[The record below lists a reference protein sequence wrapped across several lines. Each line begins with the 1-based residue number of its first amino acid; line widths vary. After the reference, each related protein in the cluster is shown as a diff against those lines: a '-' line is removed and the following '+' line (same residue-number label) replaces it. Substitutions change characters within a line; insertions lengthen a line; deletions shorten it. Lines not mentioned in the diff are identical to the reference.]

1 MGFRP
6 VNLYDSDIFDGSSLG
21 VCGNDDM
28 FGGDDFNDL
37 SLPSMRTTT
46 NEEEAGKFPS
56 PQAVID
62 EVMQT
67 GMQKSRHFTQL
78 PMRHQLPQQQKSRTP
93 SKVSKLSSKQ
103 QFQTHRRV
111 SSFDVADHQSS
122 QQQQQQQ
129 QQHQIPTGRLQ
140 FQRNPY
146 GAMPSNHRRTNS
158 NSLVPANT
166 STRHK
171 RSLSHQQSIGSAT
184 TTTSA
189 VGGGTRR
196 GRTRS
201 NGQHSEDVFLHGVA
215 AQTRF

>member
-1 MGFRP
+1 
-6 VNLYDSDIFDGSSLG
+6 
-21 VCGNDDM
+21 
-28 FGGDDFNDL
+28 
-37 SLPSMRTTT
+37 
-46 NEEEAGKFPS
+46 
-56 PQAVID
+56 
-62 EVMQT
+62 
-67 GMQKSRHFTQL
+67 
-78 PMRHQLPQQQKSRTP
+78 MRHQLPQQQKSRTP

-103 QFQTHRRV
+103 QFQMHRRV

-129 QQHQIPTGRLQ
+129 LPTGRLQ

-189 VGGGTRR
+189 VGGGNRI